1 MESQV
6 SGIIAQIVV
15 TAGAIIVVLLTS
27 KREATKVDKLAKEG
41 LDAAIWLR
49 AGEQLVS
56 LEQRVREIDEQLTE
70 TIGLLKQERKKNEDL
85 EERLSAAAATFEA
98 LSERFE
104 ILSIRFEEVVSGKNG
119 NGLMRE

>member
-1 MESQV
+1 VESQV

>member
-6 SGIIAQIVV
+6 SGIIAQIII

>member
-1 MESQV
+1 VESQV
-6 SGIIAQIVV
+6 SGIIAQIII